1 MPRLGPLPSF
11 LQPDKLVVVLFTGLL
26 GLLAWDA
33 ERLIAAQQATNDTL
47 VSLSNQVSDV
57 REKHSVLENRVGHNE
72 ADIVRGRLAIVA
84 LDNRIRDL
92 EIGPRRRL
100 NYEVV
105 PSLPRTTPINSII
118 FSLSPNHQTHHP
130 KNL

>member
-11 LQPDKLVVVLFTGLL
+11 LQPYKLDVVLFTGLL

-47 VSLSNQVSDV
+47 ASLSNQVSDV
-57 REKHSVLENRVGHNE
+57 REKYSVLEDRVGHNE
-72 ADIVRGRLAIVA
+72 VDIVA